1 MKMTKNTNKT
11 TSPKTVAELTAQL
24 KWRLAKQPTLDDV
37 TTMLDKGIIEK
48 DEARQ
53 ILFSK
58 EVKDETSDREAA
70 LKEQIKFLEGVV
82 DKLSSNRG
90 TTTIT
95 TWPPTYTFTANYP
108 TKYWITGGSV
118 GNSIYRI
125 NANSN
130 TVALGSLTSGVGSAT
145 TGMNNLKLS

>member
-82 DKLSSNRG
+82 DKLANRSLN
-90 TTTIT
+90 TTVT
-95 TWPPTYTFTANYP
+95 TWPPAYTFTANYP
-108 TKYWITGGSV
+108 TKYWVTSGGI
-118 GNSIYRI
+118 GNNIYRI

-130 TVALGSLTSGVGSAT
+130 TVALGSLT
-145 TGMNNLKLS
+145 TGMGSGTAIS